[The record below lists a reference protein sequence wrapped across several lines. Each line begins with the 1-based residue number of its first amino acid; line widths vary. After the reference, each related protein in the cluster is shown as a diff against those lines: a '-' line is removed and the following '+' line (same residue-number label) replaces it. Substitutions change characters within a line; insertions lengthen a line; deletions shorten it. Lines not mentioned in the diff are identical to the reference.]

1 MKKYVSLILFA
12 FFCLHDAQAQE
23 HKSSADSESG
33 ILNLNKHQLAALD
46 VAIRE
51 MRRTGHS
58 FRGQQARIDDQ
69 GESFYVAFMDDPIDM
84 RVAGSQ
90 NGITWEIRKSDL
102 KVLRRILDR

>member
-1 MKKYVSLILFA
+1 MKTFATLIFLTVCFV
-12 FFCLHDAQAQE
+12 HGGHAQGN
-23 HKSSADSESG
+23 KDDSESG
-33 ILNLNKHQLAALD
+33 ILHVNKHQLAALD

-51 MRRTGHS
+51 MRRIGQS

-90 NGITWEIRKSDL
+90 NGITWEIRKKDL
-102 KVLRRILDR
+102 KVLRHIYDR